1 MDAHVTPGY
10 TPTHVISRTETGQE
24 GNQTQKHEI
33 TEKSFKNAGGYQNMK
48 MNYPTKQ
55 KTMDTNVT
63 LWQFLLELLMDQ
75 QNGTLITWTGVEGE
89 FKLLNAEEVARQ
101 WGLKKN
107 KNNMNYD
114 KLSRALR
121 YYYDK
126 NIIKKVMG
134 QKFVYKFV
142 SFPEIVKTENKI
154 PFKVKMESLDMH
166 TRPQSTSTT
175 DQIHERK
182 CESVRPI
189 QVREAPTHIEHLTTA
204 APPTDRTSE
213 SGSMSWT
220 TSGLPTF
227 KVNEPQHSMVY
238 SPTAVTLSSRGYTS
252 DARMNNEPTL
262 VNSSGRPM
270 ISTGS
275 LATTMTTFAS
285 RTKPTPIQLSVDS
298 PSYSGMYLST
308 PVTSYPGVTQGAATP
323 IMIASPLLSQNG
335 TPLLPLSFWNTLSP
349 MTLSPSMSTLNT
361 FQFPT
366 VINGHHV
373 LPMQP
378 LTPTVLLSPST
389 TKPIIVS

>member
-1 MDAHVTPGY
+1 MDTEVTSSY
-10 TPTHVISRTETGQE
+10 MPTHAVSQQSNTESKLNPKKE
-24 GNQTQKHEI
+24 VHERNMK
-33 TEKSFKNAGGYQNMK
+33 TVSGYQNVK
-48 MNYPTKQ
+48 MTFAPKQ

-75 QNGTLITWTGVEGE
+75 HNGTLITWTGVEGE

-166 TRPQSTSTT
+166 AKPQRTSADRLHNRKSDSVRPSQVREMKSTFSEQKTSTT
-175 DQIHERK
+175 
-182 CESVRPI
+182 
-189 QVREAPTHIEHLTTA
+189 APLTTSDTTQMA
-204 APPTDRTSE
+204 
-213 SGSMSWT
+213 WT
-220 TSGLPTF
+220 TSTLPTF
-227 KVNEPQHSMVY
+227 KVNDAQNSVVY
-238 SPTAVTLSSRGYTS
+238 SPTPVSLALRSGYTS
-252 DARMNNEPTL
+252 EAKMSNEPTL

-270 ISTGS
+270 TCTGS
-275 LATTMTTFAS
+275 LATTMTTYAS
-285 RTKPTPIQLSVDS
+285 RIKPTPIQLSVDS

-308 PVTSYPGVTQGAATP
+308 PVTSYPGVTQAAGTP